1 MNDAEKNAEVVKR
14 LRARIESMREH
25 NRHEAWIY
33 GPAACSVEQMQKL
46 LEGTDEHTSTD

>member
-14 LRARIESMREH
+14 LRARIESMLEH

-33 GPAACSVEQMQKL
+33 GHAGCSVEQLQKI
-46 LEGTDEHTSTD
+46 LEGADEPPRTC